1 MTKVIK
7 SRGYCGNGDALFFID
22 TDVADEMLKNTI
34 SEIADTFNGFQI
46 TIHFKHITYKYIG
59 FVFGDVWRIAYF
71 HNGIARGHFEGENG
85 VEMFLDEIC
94 RYNLYND
101 LYIKTA

>member
-7 SRGYCGNGDALFFID
+7 ARGYCGNSDALFFID
-22 TDVADEMLKNTI
+22 TDAADEMLKNAI

-59 FVFGDVWRIAYF
+59 FVFDDVWRIAYF
-71 HNGIARGHFEGENG
+71 HDGIARGHFEGKNG

-101 LYIKTA
+101 LYVKAV

>member
-7 SRGYCGNGDALFFID
+7 SRGFCGNNDSLFFID
-22 TDVADEMLKNTI
+22 TDKADESLKNEV
-34 SEIADTFNGFQI
+34 SEIVDNSNGFQI

-71 HNGIARGHFEGENG
+71 SDGIARGHFEGDYG
-85 VEMFLDEIC
+85 VETFLDEIC
-94 RYNLYND
+94 RYNLYYD